1 MPMAHLTSHF
11 FQNHFSSITPK
22 KNALVVDS
30 FELGTWAPSRDLVDA
45 CLVGTQ
51 LSLESILGKASA
63 GRTTEVGAML
73 RRHRRG
79 ATPRVSRGEVCSF
92 NSQRQPRVKE
102 VSCVIESLKDWLPGV
117 IAAVIEPLAERVL
130 NQHGCVNGVP
140 PITDDRIVWVA
151 CRQHGE
157 EFMSIQVVEVV
168 VRRTIP

>member
-1 MPMAHLTSHF
+1 MTYLTSTF

-22 KNALVVDS
+22 KNTLIIDS
-30 FELGTWAPSRDLVDA
+30 FELGTWAPSHDLVDA

-51 LSLESILGKASA
+51 LSQGKLLGKTEV

-73 RRHRRG
+73 RIDRRG

-102 VSCVIESLKDWLPGV
+102 VSCGIESVKEWLPGD
-117 IAAVIEPLAERVL
+117 IAVVIEPLAERVL
-130 NQHGCVNGVP
+130 NQRGFVNGVP
-140 PITDDRIVWVA
+140 PVTDDGIVWVA

-157 EFMSIQVVEVV
+157 ESMSIQVVEVV

>member
-1 MPMAHLTSHF
+1 MTYLTSTF

-22 KNALVVDS
+22 KNTLIIDS
-30 FELGTWAPSRDLVDA
+30 FELGTWAPSHDLVDA

-51 LSLESILGKASA
+51 LSQGKLLGKTEV

-73 RRHRRG
+73 RIDRRG

-102 VSCVIESLKDWLPGV
+102 VSCVIESLKDWLPGD
-117 IAAVIEPLAERVL
+117 IAVVIEPLAERVL
-130 NQHGCVNGVP
+130 NQRGFVNGVP
-140 PITDDRIVWVA
+140 PVTDDGIVWVA

-157 EFMSIQVVEVV
+157 ESMSIQVVEVV